1 MAEIINMFDKIE
13 MLEYENKY
21 YSKGCKY
28 IAGVD
33 EVGRGP
39 LAGPV
44 VAAAVVF
51 KKDFYMPQIN
61 DSKKLSEKKRE
72 QLFDIIKEN
81 ALSYSIAFVDEK
93 EIDELNILNATL
105 KAFEKAVNG
114 LEVVPDITLIDGN
127 RCGDFPTPVETIVKG
142 DSKSMS
148 IAAASILAK
157 VARDRYMTE
166 LDALYPMYNFKKN
179 KGYPTAEHTQAIIKY
194 GPSPVHRLTFKR
206 VREYV
211 R

>member
-1 MAEIINMFDKIE
+1 MD

-21 YSKGCKY
+21 YERGLKY

-33 EVGRGP
+33 EAGRGP

-44 VAAAVVF
+44 FAAAVIFEKGVQI
-51 KKDFYMPQIN
+51 PGIN

-72 QLFDIIKEN
+72 ELFDIIKEKSLCYN
-81 ALSYSIAFVDEK
+81 IVCVDEK
-93 EIDELNILNATL
+93 EIDKINILNATL
-105 KAFEKAVNG
+105 KCFNLAVSG
-114 LEVVPDITLIDGN
+114 LDIKPDIALIDGN
-127 RCGDFPTPVETIVKG
+127 RCGEMPVECETIVKG

-157 VARDRYMTE
+157 VARDRYIID
-166 LDALYPMYNFKKN
+166 LDTKFPQYKFKKH
-179 KGYPTAEHTQAIIKY
+179 KGYGTKEHLEAIASY
-194 GPSPVHRLTFKR
+194 GPCPIHRLTFKG

-211 R
+211 K